1 MSRDL
6 PNTMLKHS
14 IGLTLRERERE
25 REKTERGG
33 GGGRMACQTK
43 KGKKKNESWM
53 I

>member
-25 REKTERGG
+25 RRLRGEEEVAG
-33 GGGRMACQTK
+33 WLVKPRKA
-43 KGKKKNESWM
+43 KKKTRVG
-53 I
+53 